1 LSQIIFIRRLQYPP
15 NHFLSIAKSHSTEGL
30 CTTLSSMIFTGDR
43 EINATSTAYIGGR
56 FVIAMHVDTAAGNS
70 ASPHLAA
77 FSGLFGV

>member
-1 LSQIIFIRRLQYPP
+1 
-15 NHFLSIAKSHSTEGL
+15 
-30 CTTLSSMIFTGDR
+30 MIFTGDR